1 MSLLDWATLGLTL
14 ISLLVLIRLGVVV
27 GRNYAKTE
35 GALISQQLMVT
46 ALLTRVYMLERIVE
60 QAGLVKFG
68 ADDDEPVQVMTTPEQ
83 RAEFEKLFKE
93 DAG

>member
-1 MSLLDWATLGLTL
+1 MSLLQWVTVGLQL
-14 ISLLVLIRLGVVV
+14 VGVLVLIRLGVNI

-68 ADDDEPVQVMTTPEQ
+68 ADDEPVQVMTTPEQ